1 MNEYYA
7 LMDSNKVKLAAAYAV
22 FGACGESV
30 LLRAFEDILHI
41 TYIIKIAEELI
52 RDEKESDEKKEILEK
67 IEWHKTRIINSLHEK
82 AAFYASILTLKRAKA
97 GENEQFYKKVMDMI
111 DREQEYD
118 FYDWVFEINKIE

>member
-52 RDEKESDEKKEILEK
+52 RDEKESDEKKEILV
-67 IEWHKTRIINSLHEK
+67 KTTAQITEPINTAQNK
-82 AAFYASILTLKRAKA
+82 YFIL
-97 GENEQFYKKVMDMI
+97 
-111 DREQEYD
+111 
-118 FYDWVFEINKIE
+118 NKSANTPPTK